1 MAAEKVG
8 NAILK
13 IDPTQ
18 LIIIEG
24 LNFATDMSG
33 IRNDP
38 IKLDVA
44 NRVVYSYHY
53 YSWEPYVAEFKGSY
67 E

>member
-8 NAILK
+8 NKILE

-18 LIIIEG
+18 LIIVEG

-38 IKLDVA
+38 VKLNVD

-53 YSWEPYVAEFKGSY
+53 YSWEAYVAHFDGDY

>member
-1 MAAEKVG
+1 MEAQKVG
-8 NAILK
+8 NMILQ

-24 LNFATDMSG
+24 LNFANKMSP

-38 IKLDVA
+38 IKLDIP
-44 NRVVYSYHY
+44 NKLVYSFHY
-53 YSWEPYVAEFKGSY
+53 YDW
-67 E
+67 